1 MMKNVKK
8 ANHKTLKCAE
18 RDRLW
23 ASFLEVGREW
33 QSMQDKMR
41 KMFKQEGVFRPD
53 AVKLE
58 DIKRRLEA
66 AHKLFGEHIVK
77 HGCQLRSSVASR
89 KRKNGK

>member
-1 MMKNVKK
+1 
-8 ANHKTLKCAE
+8 
-18 RDRLW
+18 
-23 ASFLEVGREW
+23 
-33 QSMQDKMR
+33 
-41 KMFKQEGVFRPD
+41 MFKQEGVFRPD